1 MKRLH
6 RVVAVVVMLGCIAA
20 ASGRPGT
27 AWGDE
32 PAKPTLIRVGI
43 INAASSATLWALPT
57 LAKKYNFEVQEA
69 TFQRYSDARTA
80 LAAGDIDVA
89 NVGPQDIVLAL
100 SQGVKSIVALAG
112 VASGGNCMAV
122 RKGEDV
128 ADWAALKGRTIGVG
142 AGSISWLM
150 FAASV
155 QDNNV
160 DYATLKTVNIV
171 GGGTTYVKA
180 LQDRQIDMMV
190 VWEPFCAMAINAGF
204 AQYPTI
210 NHHNSAAFGNIDG
223 VIAATRSFVTKT
235 PDVADRFMQ
244 AYVELVTTFQADK
257 QKWTDL
263 YAQRA
268 GIDPKLA
275 AASVQNSRL
284 QYEFSAAQMVK
295 MAKFL
300 AASGIAARDVSAE
313 LPQYIDYGPLM
324 KATGKTEAQLSAGPQ

>member
-1 MKRLH
+1 
-6 RVVAVVVMLGCIAA
+6 
-20 ASGRPGT
+20 
-27 AWGDE
+27 
-32 PAKPTLIRVGI
+32 
-43 INAASSATLWALPT
+43 
-57 LAKKYNFEVQEA
+57 VQEV

-89 NVGPQDIVLAL
+89 NIGPQDIALAL

-128 ADWAALKGRTIGVG
+128 ADWAALKGRTIGIG

-155 QDNNV
+155 QDNHV
-160 DYATLKTVNIV
+160 DYGSLKIVNIV

-190 VWEPFCAMAINAGF
+190 VWEPFCSMAIAGGF

-210 NHHNSAAFGNIDG
+210 NHHNSAAFGNMDG
-223 VIAATRSFVTKT
+223 VIAATRTFVTKT
-235 PDVADRFMQ
+235 PDAANRFMQ

-263 YAQRA
+263 YATRA

-284 QYEFSAAQMVK
+284 QYEFSAAQMVT

-300 AASGIAARDVSAE
+300 AANGVTARDVSAE

-324 KATGKTEAQLSAGPQ
+324 KATGKTEAQLSGGAH